1 MATNR
6 NLCLRPLVLTFF
18 LVLTSD
24 VLFGQTKADSAWMAN
39 MTRKIDQK
47 ESEGK
52 YDEARTLI
60 DSLMVFTKKM
70 NYLKKTGD
78 CYFNHALIDKST
90 GNKKALLQNLNQSID
105 YYLEAKE
112 WKSAAKSYTIIGQT
126 FMNDDYSLASK
137 NFLKSYEL
145 REKINDSSGMLNN
158 LINLGGMSYQTGNY
172 SLSSDYFYQALRIA
186 DNLKNNGLTA
196 MICSNLSNI
205 HNKTRNY
212 EKSFEYL
219 DRALQIYK
227 ASGNQKG
234 ESNVLMNQGITHFE
248 MENFGKAKEC
258 FEKSLEIKKLLN
270 NDESGLIKIYNNLG
284 VMAKRAGDTIQA
296 MKYYS
301 NSLAL
306 SRKIGDKQGIAI
318 AMNNLGSRNL
328 DKKSDTALQQL
339 EESLYRSQQMNLKKL
354 VLINYDNLKTYFA
367 EQGDFK
373 NALRYAS
380 LYQTLADSMY
390 NEESAQAIIELQTRY
405 DTEMKEKENQILKD
419 QARILQLNN
428 LLLLISVIASVIL
441 ASFFLYLYFLKRK
454 SLIQTSKLRQ
464 QENMLH
470 ELERD
475 KAEKENLHLQE
486 VLFAEEEINRLQ
498 LMQLQEKNR
507 ELSTSAIHIINKN
520 EVLGNI
526 KTLAEAALP
535 GIDEQRKPIIRNL
548 IREIDQ
554 NINLDEQ
561 WEQFKKHFESVHTGF
576 FSRLAERFPALTQ
589 NELKLCAYLRMNLS
603 SKEIAQMLNISI
615 ESATT
620 KRYRLRKKLL
630 LSNEENLVNYL
641 AEF

>member
-1 MATNR
+1 
-6 NLCLRPLVLTFF
+6 
-18 LVLTSD
+18 
-24 VLFGQTKADSAWMAN
+24 
-39 MTRKIDQK
+39 
-47 ESEGK
+47 
-52 YDEARTLI
+52 
-60 DSLMVFTKKM
+60 
-70 NYLKKTGD
+70 
-78 CYFNHALIDKST
+78 
-90 GNKKALLQNLNQSID
+90 
-105 YYLEAKE
+105 
-112 WKSAAKSYTIIGQT
+112 
-126 FMNDDYSLASK
+126 
-137 NFLKSYEL
+137 
-145 REKINDSSGMLNN
+145 
-158 LINLGGMSYQTGNY
+158 
-172 SLSSDYFYQALRIA
+172 
-186 DNLKNNGLTA
+186 
-196 MICSNLSNI
+196 
-205 HNKTRNY
+205 
-212 EKSFEYL
+212 
-219 DRALQIYK
+219 
-227 ASGNQKG
+227 
-234 ESNVLMNQGITHFE
+234 
-248 MENFGKAKEC
+248 
-258 FEKSLEIKKLLN
+258 
-270 NDESGLIKIYNNLG
+270 
-284 VMAKRAGDTIQA
+284 
-296 MKYYS
+296 
-301 NSLAL
+301 
-306 SRKIGDKQGIAI
+306 
-318 AMNNLGSRNL
+318 
-328 DKKSDTALQQL
+328 
-339 EESLYRSQQMNLKKL
+339 MNLKKL

-620 KRYRLRKKLL
+620 KRYRLRKKLV